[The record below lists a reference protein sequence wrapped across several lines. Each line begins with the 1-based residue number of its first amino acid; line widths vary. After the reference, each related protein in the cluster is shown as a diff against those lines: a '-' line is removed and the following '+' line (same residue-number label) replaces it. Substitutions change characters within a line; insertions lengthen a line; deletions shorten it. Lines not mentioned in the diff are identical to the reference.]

1 VLAGKA
7 SRLLIARARNQDDG
21 TCVNDHDI
29 GQHGTFTDQPAH
41 QRFQVPKEGQGY
53 AQGDVKPCPIRFF
66 GNTRGKA
73 MDSKTKEPR
82 NFRDVKDRSFGAKG
96 VAEAKGGDVKK
107 KILVK
112 NRDSGKGWK
121 GIETVVSFRDS
132 PVHLAEM
139 VVQ

>member
-1 VLAGKA
+1 
-7 SRLLIARARNQDDG
+7 
-21 TCVNDHDI
+21 
-29 GQHGTFTDQPAH
+29 
-41 QRFQVPKEGQGY
+41 
-53 AQGDVKPCPIRFF
+53 
-66 GNTRGKA
+66 